1 MKHRPIALIYEA
13 MQDVA
18 GSFMARQALRHWYL
32 RGLWNGTSTPKVL
45 TVPKHSFRHVGLRRA
60 IALACAVIATVQIV
74 AFVPADAQAFWSG
87 TTSSDWFTGSNWVGG
102 TIPTTAAD
110 AILDT
115 IVPNPTVVNG
125 PGAQALDLVVG
136 GLGTGALTIGSGGT
150 VNNGVGHVGGCSGCG
165 TGTFGTVTVSG
176 AGATWTNSAGLAI
189 GDSSTGQL
197 TIANG
202 GKVLT
207 GSTGGFI
214 GVRPGATGTVTV
226 TDPGSTWNITDQ
238 LVVAGFLGPASGTL
252 FVQNGGA
259 VTSTA
264 GTIGFSSG
272 STGAV
277 SVTGT
282 GSTWASSGNVTV
294 GLAGTGTLTAAR
306 GAAVH
311 VRGGPAAIWVA

>member
-1 MKHRPIALIYEA
+1 MS
-13 MQDVA
+13 
-18 GSFMARQALRHWYL
+18 GSGATWTNSGDLYI
-32 RGLWNGTSTPKVL
+32 GT
-45 TVPKHSFRHVGLRRA
+45 
-60 IALACAVIATVQIV
+60 
-74 AFVPADAQAFWSG
+74 
-87 TTSSDWFTGSNWVGG
+87 N
-102 TIPTTAAD
+102 
-110 AILDT
+110 
-115 IVPNPTVVNG
+115 
-125 PGAQALDLVVG
+125 
-136 GLGTGALTIGSGGT
+136 GTGALTIGSGGT
-150 VNNGVGHVGGCSGCG
+150 VSNAVGHVGGCDGCS
-165 TGTFGTVTVSG
+165 TSAFGTVTVSG

-189 GDSSTGQL
+189 GNSGTGQV

-207 GSTGGFI
+207 GSTGGYI
-214 GVRPGATGTVTV
+214 GVRPGATGTMTV

-282 GSTWASSGNVTV
+282 GSTWTSSGNVTV
-294 GLAGTGTLTAAR
+294 GLAGTGTLTVASGGAVNVGGGAGTVVVADQAGSIGTLNI
-306 GAAVH
+306 GAAPGNTAVAPGTLNAAAVQFGAGTGALNFNH
-311 VRGGPAAIWVA
+311 TSSGYVFAPTITGSGAVNVFAGTTIFTGNNTYTGGTTINGGTLQLGNGGTSGTISGNVANNGVLRDQPL